1 MVVIPAFI
9 CVFSVMLSFICTSAE
24 ILHSHLLTVNALHL
38 PCVCCRDVRSQK
50 LLWERSMA
58 AVREHMTEELANK
71 FGSTEVEG
79 SLLREMVDLRDEV
92 KREKIAAEGD
102 ELQEMAAM
110 KLSGRREGEDRG
122 FELLRA
128 MVRLKWE
135 ITREKIAVEGDEF
148 EEMMTMKLALRRGR
162 EERGERGEEEPGA
175 KLLLKMVGI
184 KKSGRDGGGNL
195 EELLTRAR
203 RELREGGTNESGGE
217 NVQAEGGSEEVQEE
231 GGGEEGEEGEE
242 TSSSRPFVGKVTPV

>member
-1 MVVIPAFI
+1 
-9 CVFSVMLSFICTSAE
+9 
-24 ILHSHLLTVNALHL
+24 
-38 PCVCCRDVRSQK
+38 
-50 LLWERSMA
+50 MA
-58 AVREHMTEELANK
+58 AVREHMTEELGNK

-92 KREKIAAEGD
+92 EREKIAAEGD

-110 KLSGRREGEDRG
+110 KLALRKKREG
-122 FELLRA
+122 
-128 MVRLKWE
+128 
-135 ITREKIAVEGDEF
+135 
-148 EEMMTMKLALRRGR
+148 
-162 EERGERGEEEPGA
+162 RGERGEEEPGA
-175 KLLLKMVGI
+175 KLLQKMVGI